1 MNNCAELKPTL
12 FTRTLNDLDSM
23 RSNANEVY
31 NIAPR
36 PHPAL
41 IDRWRS
47 VMHKGSLISR
57 ESRNRCEKLS
67 RAICFQN

>member
-36 PHPAL
+36 HRGRTLP
-41 IDRWRS
+41 
-47 VMHKGSLISR
+47 
-57 ESRNRCEKLS
+57 
-67 RAICFQN
+67 